1 MIFEVS
7 EQEHQLI
14 IDLLEL
20 RLQALRL
27 EIIHTDIRAFKHSL
41 EERERELQKLHDRLL
56 SPTHA

>member
-1 MIFEVS
+1 MMLEVS

-20 RLQALRL
+20 RLRALRL

-41 EERERELQKLHDRLL
+41 EERERELEQLRNRLAA
-56 SPTHA
+56 PVHA